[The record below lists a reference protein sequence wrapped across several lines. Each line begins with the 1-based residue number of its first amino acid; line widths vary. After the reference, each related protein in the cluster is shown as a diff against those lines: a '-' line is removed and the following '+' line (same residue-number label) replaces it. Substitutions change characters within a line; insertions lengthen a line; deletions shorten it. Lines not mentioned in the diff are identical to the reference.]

1 MDKGQRM
8 KVSQAITEIEK
19 VLANAPLLSNER
31 QAIVMGKQALKYL
44 NSHSMRLNNQ
54 ALKLVLDAEPEK

>member
-1 MDKGQRM
+1 M

-19 VLANAPLLSNER
+19 ILANAPLLSNER
-31 QAIVMGKQALKYL
+31 QAIVMAKQALKYL